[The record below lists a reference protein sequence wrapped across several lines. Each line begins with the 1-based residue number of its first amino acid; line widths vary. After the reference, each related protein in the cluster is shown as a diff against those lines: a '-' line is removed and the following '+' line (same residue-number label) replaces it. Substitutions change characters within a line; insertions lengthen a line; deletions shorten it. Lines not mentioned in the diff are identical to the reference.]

1 MDFRPNNIEYVH
13 FNEQE
18 KIEQFLDYI
27 NEKNISIS
35 ISHKCC
41 NGKGLGIFI
50 DENIDLEQI
59 INDFINPRPKNIE
72 LLETIPDTCCVC
84 RENTTRALNCIV
96 PHHICIEC
104 FEHIKNEC
112 PYCRRKLL

>member
-1 MDFRPNNIEYVH
+1 MELISNNIQFVH
-13 FNEQE
+13 FGDEETIE
-18 KIEQFLDYI
+18 KFIDYI
-27 NEKNISIS
+27 KDENLA

-50 DENIDLEQI
+50 NENIDLEKI
-59 INDFINPRPKNIE
+59 INDFLNPRPKNIE
-72 LLETIPDTCCVC
+72 YIETISDTCCVC
-84 RENTTRALNCIV
+84 RENTTRALNCIQ

>member
-1 MDFRPNNIEYVH
+1 MEFEPNNIEYVH
-13 FNEQE
+13 FNEPE
-18 KIEQFLDYI
+18 KIEQFLEYI

-41 NGKGLGIFI
+41 NGKGVGIFI
-50 DENIDLEQI
+50 NTNINLEKI
-59 INDFINPRPKNIE
+59 INDFINPLPKNIE
-72 LLETIPDTCCVC
+72 LIETIPDTCCIC
-84 RENTTRALNCIV
+84 RDDTNRALNCIV